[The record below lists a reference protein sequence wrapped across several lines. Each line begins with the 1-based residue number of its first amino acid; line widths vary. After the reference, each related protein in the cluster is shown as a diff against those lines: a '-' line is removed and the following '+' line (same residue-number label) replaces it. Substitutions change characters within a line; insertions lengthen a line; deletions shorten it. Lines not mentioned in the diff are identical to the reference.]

1 MTDWPKLTALR
12 HASVSEWMTV
22 VSKDVQ
28 FSPGARIETYYAIE
42 QPSYLAT
49 VAMTQEG
56 RILLVRQYRPAI
68 ERYSLELPGGLL
80 DQDED
85 PATGIARELLEE
97 TGFTT
102 AAIAQI
108 AKRPHARAVSIT
120 TVFVF
125 HCGRTTRLRFCRG
138 SRHFRK
144 LGNAAR
150 ASQIDTFWRILRA
163 DAPGCPCAGGR

>member
-1 MTDWPKLTALR
+1 MTDWPKLAARR
-12 HASVSEWMTV
+12 HAPVSEWMTV

-28 FSPGARIETYYAIE
+28 FSPGARIETYYAIG

-49 VAMTQEG
+49 VAMTEG

-97 TGFTT
+97 TGYTT

-120 TVFVF
+120 R
-125 HCGRTTRLRFCRG
+125 CI
-138 SRHFRK
+138 HFSLWPDRAPQVLSRK
-144 LGNAAR
+144 LA
-150 ASQIDTFWRILRA
+150 F
-163 DAPGCPCAGGR
+163 P